1 MVERARRL
9 RVGFANSPP
18 GVSGDT
24 ARPNYVGPSGNG
36 LVERMKAGESPPNQ
50 GRSVCRPPLSVFRR
64 RSRGLRKNAAVE
76 RREVN
81 AHRTGR
87 APQGVSMLPAPF
99 GAPLPSLREGA
110 FPLVSEG
117 MEIPALPAPCENRGG
132 GALTVAVSAR
142 RLFEM

>member
-36 LVERMKAGESPPNQ
+36 LVKRMNAGTKSPAGS
-50 GRSVCRPPLSVFRR
+50 GRSRERLLPFQKAVP
-64 RSRGLRKNAAVE
+64 RSKENAAVE

-81 AHRTGR
+81 A
-87 APQGVSMLPAPF
+87 
-99 GAPLPSLREGA
+99 LRHWA
-110 FPLVSEG
+110 C
-117 MEIPALPAPCENRGG
+117 A
-132 GALTVAVSAR
+132 AR
-142 RLFEM
+142 RLKCYPRLSALRSPHIW

>member
-18 GVSGDT
+18 GASGDT

-36 LVERMKAGESPPNQ
+36 LVKRMKAGESPPNQ

-81 AHRTGR
+81 ALRTGVR
-87 APQGVSMLPAPF
+87 RKAYRCYPRLSV
-99 GAPLPSLREGA
+99 LRSPHVVRELS
-110 FPLVSEG
+110 PRE
-117 MEIPALPAPCENRGG
+117 RGDG
-132 GALTVAVSAR
+132 NAR
-142 RLFEM
+142 RSPRLARTGAAELWLFET

>member
-1 MVERARRL
+1 MGL
-9 RVGFANSPP
+9 
-18 GVSGDT
+18 
-24 ARPNYVGPSGNG
+24 SGNG
-36 LVERMKAGESPPNQ
+36 LVKRMNAGESPPNQ

-99 GAPLPSLREGA
+99 GAPLPS
-110 FPLVSEG
+110 PLVRELSPHEQ
-117 MEIPALPAPCENRGG
+117 RGG
-132 GALTVAVSAR
+132 KPWRSPRLGAAELWFFDGPVV
-142 RLFEM
+142 